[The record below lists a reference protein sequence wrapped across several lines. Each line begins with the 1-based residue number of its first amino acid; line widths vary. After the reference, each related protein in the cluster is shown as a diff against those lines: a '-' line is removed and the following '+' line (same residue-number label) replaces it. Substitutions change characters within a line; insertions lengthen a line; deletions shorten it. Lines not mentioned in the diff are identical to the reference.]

1 MIDSKLI
8 NEHNVECALADDRRY
23 SFATPDADVGT
34 TAGINER
41 AERLLKS
48 IVMGLSTCW
57 RRAHGR
63 STRFEL
69 SLPAREKK
77 KSTQH
82 NAVS

>member
-1 MIDSKLI
+1 MNTMLNVRLLTTGTRLRRQMQKLG
-8 NEHNVECALADDRRY
+8 N
-23 SFATPDADVGT
+23 
-34 TAGINER
+34 TAGLNER